1 MIELSNTQESKML
14 TFLEIFK
21 GSIMKKL
28 ILMCLVIATMFA
40 NVESTSKNPF
50 DKIAP
55 LDKIRAGSD
64 NIIYQWEDEPL
75 PSFDCDKDTNT
86 AETLICFGRW
96 RYNAVL
102 DNFYTSYY
110 HIIMQ
115 NIPDDKKA
123 TIKKIAKEMIKE
135 RNNEVEQADE
145 EIQKYNNEMYTDEER
160 VGKRSGLQLS
170 WEESIGDIIS
180 AHYKS
185 AIMEFTRF
193 ILQYDPHLFMQIFH
207 THTEEYK
214 IIFQDKEIE
223 YYDVLGALY
232 LDNLI
237 DKTGKLIVKVDSK

>member
-1 MIELSNTQESKML
+1 MMNKLVLICLMITA
-14 TFLEIFK
+14 IFADVK
-21 GSIMKKL
+21 
-28 ILMCLVIATMFA
+28 
-40 NVESTSKNPF
+40 STKEWLSKNPF

-55 LDKIRAGSD
+55 LDKIAIASD
-64 NIIYQWEDEPL
+64 TIIYQWEDEPL

-185 AIMEFTRF
+185 AIMEFTRL
-193 ILQYDPHLFMQIFH
+193 I
-207 THTEEYK
+207 TELSASAITVIKSPFSSVCFLK
-214 IIFQDKEIE
+214 I
-223 YYDVLGALY
+223 VL
-232 LDNLI
+232 
-237 DKTGKLIVKVDSK
+237 